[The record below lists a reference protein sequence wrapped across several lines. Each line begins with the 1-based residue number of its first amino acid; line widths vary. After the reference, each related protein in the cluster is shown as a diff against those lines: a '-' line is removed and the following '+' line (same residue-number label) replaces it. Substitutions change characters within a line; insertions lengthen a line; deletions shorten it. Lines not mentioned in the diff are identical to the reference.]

1 MEKKWKYLFGPVA
14 SRRLG
19 RSLGVDIVPLKTCT
33 QNCVYC
39 QLGINSTQII
49 ERKEYVPIDD
59 VLSELKEW
67 IAEGLEADYITLSG
81 SGEPTLNSGL
91 GRLIDGIKELT
102 EAKVAVITNGTL
114 LGVPQVREDCLKADL
129 VMPSLDAGDAVT
141 FKTINC
147 PHVDINFNAF
157 VDGLCQFRE
166 QYDGQMWL
174 EVFFIDGINTDDK
187 SISDIKAIVDKIGPD
202 RIQLNT
208 AVRPG
213 VDGAVVMVDKDKLT
227 QIAKKLGEN
236 AEIIANFSKLTSK
249 TSLSAIKEQILA
261 VLERRPCDIAGICDG
276 LGLEKDQV
284 QENLKKLQK
293 AGIIERIVKNGAEFF
308 MKK

>member
-39 QLGINSTQII
+39 QIGINSTQII
-49 ERKEYVPIDD
+49 ERKEYVSIDD

-67 IAEGLEADYITLSG
+67 IAEGLQADYITLSG

-114 LGVPQVREDCLKADL
+114 LGDAEVRRDCAKADL

-141 FKTINC
+141 FAKINC
-147 PHVDINFNAF
+147 PHADINFNAF
-157 VDGLCQFRE
+157 VDGLCEFRE

-187 SISDIKAIVDKIGPD
+187 SISDIKEIIDRVGPD

-213 VDGAVVMVDKDKLT
+213 VDGAVVVVDKDKLT
-227 QIAKKLGEN
+227 QIAKRLGEN

-261 VLERRPCDIAGICDG
+261 VLERRPCDIEGICDG
-276 LGLEKDQV
+276 LGLEKAQV
-284 QENLKKLQK
+284 QKNLKKLQQ
-293 AGIIERIVKNGAEFF
+293 AGIIEKILKNGAEFF
-308 MKK
+308 IKK